1 VWFVRSVFVL
11 AYSCVL
17 LRGQAGTTRNVQFEG
32 VTGDGVTDITAA
44 LRHVFDTVRSGDT
57 IFFPVG
63 TYVAK
68 KQTEYYV
75 TQPVRITGDGAIL
88 RNIRLFFLADA
99 DLSGVTLREHDCTYD
114 PATSSKCPGLGAM
127 ITLGYAGYP
136 IHKARLHNLTLDY
149 TRAYTGIDMGY
160 GPIENVTIDNFQIT
174 DRATS
179 GISIYGGKTIGIFNG
194 LIRGGDQPQI
204 DDGIAISPSYG
215 AISDVAISDVTA
227 EDTFDL
233 VGIGAQMFFPMGGI
247 KVNNSSCRRTAAC
260 LYLKPGEDGNST
272 LDGVTIDG
280 ITDEDPG
287 GVRYMT
293 SIFFVGQHGAVARN
307 IQISRVSAY
316 TRNHDQAGFR
326 VKIYL
331 NETAKLEGLAL
342 SQLSMID
349 AAAGGPSDPGFPPVD
364 GMYVQTDGASQVNG
378 LSLRDSQFDGV
389 SLYAVDARTANVT
402 NLQINNLSLL
412 NMHGPSSMLL
422 PKGP

>member
-1 VWFVRSVFVL
+1 MWFVRSVSVL
-11 AYSCVL
+11 VFSCVL
-17 LRGQAGTTRNVQFEG
+17 LRGQAGATRNVQFEG

-44 LRHVFDTVRSGDT
+44 LQHVFDTVRSGDT
-57 IFFPVG
+57 VYFPAG
-63 TYVAK
+63 TYIAK
-68 KQTEYYV
+68 KQTRYVV
-75 TQPVRITGDGAIL
+75 TQPVRITGDGAVL
-88 RNIRLFFLADA
+88 RNIRLFFLAD
-99 DLSGVTLREHDCTYD
+99 LEVTGITLREHDCVYD
-114 PATSSKCPGLGAM
+114 PANSSQCPGLGAM
-127 ITLGYAGYP
+127 ITLGYIGYP
-136 IHKARLHNLTLDY
+136 IHKALLHNLTLDY

-179 GISIYGGKTIGIFNG
+179 GISIYGGKAIRIFNG

-215 AISDVAISDVTA
+215 AISDVAISDVVA

-247 KVNNSSCRRTAAC
+247 RVNNSSCRRTAAC

-293 SIFFVGQHGAVARN
+293 SIFFVGGHAAVARN
-307 IQISRVSAY
+307 ILISRVSAY

-331 NETAKLEGLAL
+331 NQTAKLENMAF

-349 AAAGGPSDPGFPPVD
+349 AAAGGASDPGYPPLE
-364 GMYVQTDGASQVNG
+364 GLYVQTDGTSQING
-378 LSLRDSQFDGV
+378 LSLRDSEFDGV
-389 SLYAVDARTANVT
+389 SSYAVDARTANVT

-412 NMHGPSSMLL
+412 DMHGPSSMLL